1 MERVRALYLDVGAG
15 GLVEPGG
22 EMGTWVLL
30 TVVATA
36 AVIALKFVLSQPK
49 RLMHFDAHGPTPPDK
64 TKEEILQRVRSL
76 WPSQVDLAMSELDLY
91 AGPEHERERVQ
102 WDALTLSKG
111 SLEHLRRWI
120 RNYDYRDVITAA
132 EYGNDEVLRTFDE
145 QTNWRPDDEKEISFR
160 DL

>member
-1 MERVRALYLDVGAG
+1 MGAW
-15 GLVEPGG
+15 
-22 EMGTWVLL
+22 MLL

-36 AVIALKFVLSQPK
+36 AVIALKFVLGQPK
-49 RLMHFDAHGPTPPDK
+49 RLIHPDAHYPTPPDK
-64 TKEEILQRVRSL
+64 TKEEILQRVRSF
-76 WPSQVDLAMSELDLY
+76 WPSQVDLALSELDFY

-120 RNYDYRDVITAA
+120 RNYEYRDVISAA

-145 QTNWRPDDEKEISFR
+145 GALSGWHSDR
-160 DL
+160 DREEGKACRSGSDLMNADASTVN